1 MDRLRWGVLST
12 ANIGIEKVIPAI
24 QRAGNAE
31 VVAIGSRDAGRAD
44 DAADTLGIPTAYGS
58 YEAVLG
64 DDRVDAVYIPL
75 PNHLHLEWTLAA
87 AAAGKHVLCE
97 KPLALTSADAQAM
110 VDACAAAGVVF
121 AEAFMYRHH
130 PTWVAVRELVASGRI
145 GELLAIQTRF
155 GYFNDDQANIRNQ
168 LAAGGGALMDIGC
181 YAINLSRLLFGAEP
195 DSIQAA
201 IGRDPV
207 GGTDIVTSAIL
218 QFGSGQA
225 SFVVS
230 TRMEHVQRVEVLGS
244 RGRIDVEIPFNVPVD
259 RETRIHLFQGGDPPA
274 DPAVETFTFAP
285 ADPYT
290 LQAEAFGRAVLD
302 GMPLAHLPADGVANM
317 KVIEAVFAAAAGE

>member
-44 DAADTLGIPTAYGS
+44 EAADTLGIPTAYGS

-110 VDACAAAGVVF
+110 VDGCASAGVVF

-130 PTWVAVRELVASGRI
+130 PTWIAVRELVAAGRI

-155 GYFNDDQANIRNQ
+155 GYFNDDQSNIRNQ
-168 LAAGGGALMDIGC
+168 LAAGGG
-181 YAINLSRLLFGAEP
+181 R
-195 DSIQAA
+195 
-201 IGRDPV
+201 
-207 GGTDIVTSAIL
+207 
-218 QFGSGQA
+218 
-225 SFVVS
+225 
-230 TRMEHVQRVEVLGS
+230 
-244 RGRIDVEIPFNVPVD
+244 
-259 RETRIHLFQGGDPPA
+259 
-274 DPAVETFTFAP
+274 
-285 ADPYT
+285 
-290 LQAEAFGRAVLD
+290 
-302 GMPLAHLPADGVANM
+302 
-317 KVIEAVFAAAAGE
+317 

>member
-1 MDRLRWGVLST
+1 MERLHWGVLST

-24 QRAGNAE
+24 QRAANAE

-44 DAADTLGIPTAYGS
+44 AAAEALGIPTAYGS
-58 YEAVLG
+58 YEAVLA

-75 PNHLHLEWTLAA
+75 PNQLHLEWTLTA

-110 VDACAAAGVVF
+110 VDGCGAAGVVF

-130 PTWVAVRELVASGRI
+130 PTWGRVRELVESGRI

-155 GYFNDDQANIRNQ
+155 GYFNDDPANIRNQ
-168 LAAGGGALMDIGC
+168 LETGGGALMDIGC
-181 YAINLSRLLFGAEP
+181 YPINLSRLLFGGEP
-195 DSIQAA
+195 DSVRASIR
-201 IGRDPV
+201 RDPV

-218 QFGSGQA
+218 QFGPGQA

-244 RGRIDVEIPFNVPVD
+244 QGRIEVEIPFNIPID
-259 RETRIHLFQGGDPPA
+259 RQTRIHLYQGGDPPV

-285 ADPYT
+285 ADQYT

-302 GMPLAHLPADGVANM
+302 GEPLAHPPTDGVANI